1 MCPFSSNLVHLPSSN
16 FDSKDLQAAPS
27 RRCRFEFSNVDLC
40 ACFSCFPQ
48 EVIRCLLLLGLLEVE
63 HPVCFYSFVQ
73 GIVDNYRA
81 AEEQFVD
88 LVRQCTVEL
97 LHKKLGGRGGQSSQE
112 NAGDDLIHWGLM
124 R

>member
-88 LVRQCTVEL
+88 LDNAQLSYCIKSWVEGEGSLVR
-97 LHKKLGGRGGQSSQE
+97 KMLGMISYIGV
-112 NAGDDLIHWGLM
+112 
-124 R
+124 